1 MTALV
6 HRLEDFLA
14 AADRADSADGIWQ
27 AALTAAGAIGFRRA
41 IFLFYPDPDGID
53 PGASAYRTNF
63 DRDWMR
69 YWFEKRLDETEL
81 TFQATMADGRSAT
94 SFDVSRFLQRETGRD
109 KRGSSQQAHGAGGA
123 EPGFRKMYTHQLVS
137 AGGALGGI
145 AFSSDTLARAEFEDM
160 SDADALY
167 LSAVI
172 HMTHAL
178 LRDRLADRERKPA
191 IRLSARQRDVL
202 KGLAAGKLYK
212 NIAWE
217 LSLSENTVAYH
228 AAQLRRK
235 LGCSH
240 NNEIVPTAYRLGLL
254 HDL

>member
-1 MTALV
+1 MTALIE
-6 HRLEDFLA
+6 RFEDFLT
-14 AADRADSADGIWQ
+14 AADDVGTADDIWQ
-27 AALTAAGAIGFRRA
+27 AALEAAKKVGFGRA
-41 IFLFYPDPDGID
+41 TFLFCPDSQDAE
-53 PGASAYRTNF
+53 PGTSIRRTNF
-63 DRDWMR
+63 DREWMK
-69 YWFEKRLDETEL
+69 YLFENRLAEAGID
-81 TFQATMADGRSAT
+81 FHASMADGRSAT
-94 SFDVSRFLQRETGRD
+94 RFDVARFLELA
-109 KRGSSQQAHGAGGA
+109 SGAGDAQFLARGDADA
-123 EPGFRKMYTHQLVS
+123 EAGFRKMYMHQLIS
-137 AGGALGGI
+137 ADGGLGGV
-145 AFSSDTLARAEFEDM
+145 AFATDALSRAEFEGM
-160 SDADALY
+160 SEADALY

-178 LRDRLADRERKPA
+178 LRDSLDDRAEA
-191 IRLSARQRDVL
+191 LSISLSARQRDVL
-202 KGLAAGKLYK
+202 QGLAAGKLYK